1 MDARVVRWQRI
12 LLWGGLLE
20 PAGPGRRTV
29 RDWVVD
35 SALFVVAVLSG
46 AFVLA
51 STWDSHSPAV
61 AVLDVA
67 LGSVA
72 CLALWFRRERP
83 LQVALVAV
91 TLSSVSALAGMA
103 TLPAVFNAA
112 IRLPFRQLAGVAAL
126 AAVGTA
132 ILPLLYPEVD
142 GHGYGWQLSVGL
154 LLTAV
159 ALGWGLF
166 VRAQRELLSGMRVR
180 AEDRAREAER
190 RRIARE
196 MHDVLAHRLSILSVH
211 AGALENAGTA
221 LPPEYVE
228 TAGVI
233 RSSARLALE
242 ELRAVIGLLR
252 EEGPAAR
259 PEPPQPTLEQIPA
272 LVQESRSAGMVIEY
286 SEDIR
291 TTVPLAVGRTA
302 YRAVQ
307 EGLTNA
313 RKHAEGEPVDVTIGA
328 AYGPPLVVELVT
340 RRSRA
345 SNGAATLPGSG
356 TGLVGLAERVELTGG
371 EVSYGPD
378 ADGNFVLRATVPWTP

>member
-1 MDARVVRWQRI
+1 MGAGTARWQRT

-20 PAGPGRRTV
+20 PGAGRRTI

-35 SALFVVAVLSG
+35 AVIFAFALCSG

-51 STWDSHSPAV
+51 QTWDRHSTAV
-61 AVLDVA
+61 AILDVA

-72 CLALWFRRERP
+72 ALALWVRRRHP
-83 LQVALVAV
+83 LEVALVAV
-91 TLSSVSALAGMA
+91 TLSAVSALAAMA

-112 IRLPFRQLAGVAAL
+112 IRLPLKQLLGVTAL
-126 AAVGTA
+126 AAAGTA

-166 VRAQRELLSGMRVR
+166 VRAQRELLRGLRVR
-180 AEDRAREAER
+180 AEEDAREAER

-196 MHDVLAHRLSILSVH
+196 MHDVLAHRLTILSVH
-211 AGALENAGTA
+211 AGALENARAT
-221 LPPEYVE
+221 LPAEYRE
-228 TAGVI
+228 TAHVLRDG
-233 RSSARLALE
+233 ARLALE

-252 EEGPAAR
+252 EQPLGPA

-272 LVQESRSAGMVIEY
+272 LVEESRSAGMA
-286 SEDIR
+286 IR
-291 TTVPLAVGRTA
+291 YRERIGSAVPLAVGRTA

-313 RKHAEGEPVDVTIGA
+313 RKHAAGEPVQLTIA
-328 AYGPPLVVELVT
+328 DGPPLVVELVT
-340 RRSRA
+340 RSARA
-345 SNGAATLPGSG
+345 AHGVPGSG
-356 TGLVGLAERVELTGG
+356 TGLVGLTERVELAGG

>member
-1 MDARVVRWQRI
+1 MDARLARRQRI

-20 PAGPGRRTV
+20 PAGAGGRTV

-35 SALFVVAVLSG
+35 SVIFVVAVLSG

-51 STWDSHSPAV
+51 STWDAHSPAV
-61 AVLDVA
+61 AVLDVM
-67 LGSVA
+67 LGSIA

-112 IRLPFRQLAGVAAL
+112 IRLPLGRLAGVTAL
-126 AAVGTA
+126 AAAGTA

-166 VRAQRELLSGMRVR
+166 VRAQRELLRGMRVR
-180 AEDRAREAER
+180 AEDEAREAER

-196 MHDVLAHRLSILSVH
+196 MHDVLAHRLSLLSVH
-211 AGALENAGTA
+211 AGALENAGSR

-252 EEGPAAR
+252 AEAPGAP

-272 LVQESRSAGMVIEY
+272 LVEESRSAGMAIDY
-286 SEDIR
+286 REDIR
-291 TTVPLAVGRTA
+291 TAVPLAVGRTA

-313 RKHAEGEPVDVTIGA
+313 RKHAGGEPVELTLGA
-328 AYGPPLVVELVT
+328 GDGPPLVVELVT
-340 RRSRA
+340 RGSARLD
-345 SNGAATLPGSG
+345 GAAALPGSG
-356 TGLVGLAERVELTGG
+356 TGLIGLAERVELAGG

-378 ADGNFVLRATVPWTP
+378 AEGNFVLRATVPWAP